1 MTGLK
6 RAFLIHHARN
16 PGMYELFDR
25 FTWNRIHRGFFRR
38 YSSDAILHQI
48 RWHTEMPNPAPG
60 DEFKCN
66 DHWTAHYS
74 RMWTLKHPMYFDFF
88 EKRHIA
94 DDDLPDCDYY
104 GPPDGGGG
112 QSEFDW

>member
-1 MTGLK
+1 
-6 RAFLIHHARN
+6 
-16 PGMYELFDR
+16 MYELFDR

-74 RMWTLKHPMYFDFF
+74 RMWTLRHPMYFDFF

-112 QSEFDW
+112 GLGQSEFDW

>member
-1 MTGLK
+1 
-6 RAFLIHHARN
+6 
-16 PGMYELFDR
+16 MYELFDA
-25 FTWNRIHRGFFRR
+25 FTWNRIHRGFSSLQFRCDFA
-38 YSSDAILHQI
+38 SDSLAH
-48 RWHTEMPNPAPG
+48 RVTEPCAG

-74 RMWTLKHPMYFDFF
+74 RMWTVEHPMYFDFF

-104 GPPDGGGG
+104 GPPPDDDNGY
-112 QSEFDW
+112 QPEFDW